1 MSSASPLPNLNWV
14 QTFFSGRNQLRW
26 ESIETQTAL
35 PKALAHVTPW
45 LKKLTA
51 VGDGEPVVL
60 PLYAV
65 DGQITWYAMAADDRH
80 FGRMVDEITGYVG
93 PSYSDFRGE
102 WAQLSMDDAQ
112 ERALA
117 ERFGPRVIKFKATL
131 GTDQAD
137 IENALTLYLSVLTRR
152 PDTPDRSHRPFGKV
166 RADFDRAVLAG
177 NSPGAQA
184 LLEELLASGRL
195 NAEQRKCLEIRLLA
209 GLGRTAELA
218 KKPALIASVSD
229 LPLPAQTLVDIV
241 TALYETFIGPLESDI
256 DHISVIDAF
265 KRHIHKPFG
274 ALFRERKGLRQPI
287 VLRAFLLSELA
298 AREPNV
304 DRCRSI
310 LAAYPK
316 SAEGYDLA
324 LAWCK
329 GLNYPTS
336 QAHEDQTAVCL
347 NHAKQSI
354 ADEDYETASVR
365 CFELLPLPWA
375 YSALLRCAAELGAPD
390 LTQRVLDVLASAP
403 RAIHA
408 GLSDKDRTRLDT
420 LRGSPK
426 STTVAVKL
434 GWVAWAEHIL
444 ATPLTAPSVVEL
456 QELAA
461 KWSID
466 DYATDTQRCETFAH
480 LIGKASGDAENV
492 FRDAFS
498 VLVDFF
504 TEGGFGARR
513 AFKAIYSNLIKV
525 LGWSGSLSSDELEIG
540 AQLIQAL
547 LTTGPS
553 AHEYAEALAD
563 LQEILKANASPAH
576 FDWGLNV
583 AELVVQYPAPD
594 GGGLRL
600 RLFLDV
606 VGMLRA
612 APHRITVPQRDILT
626 ALSCDYGCPSLLDT
640 FPSVSIA
647 QEAPA
652 SAGALFAGLIG
663 IYTLTE
669 GAGQRAKEILERMYP
684 HATVE
689 INSDSVSTDRLTS
702 LAKAADIFVF
712 AWKSSKHQAYFCVK
726 EARQG
731 QDIILPLGK
740 GSASILSGVLEKISS
755 ITMR

>member
-1 MSSASPLPNLNWV
+1 M

-26 ESIETQTAL
+26 ESIEHQTAS
-35 PKALAHVTPW
+35 PKALAHVIPW
-45 LKKLTA
+45 LKKLTT
-51 VGDGEPVVL
+51 VGDSAPVVL
-60 PLYAV
+60 PLYAI
-65 DGQITWYAMAADDRH
+65 DGQITWYAMAADDRL
-80 FGRMVDEITGYVG
+80 FGQMVDEITGYVG
-93 PSYSDFRGE
+93 PSFSDFRGE
-102 WAQLSMDDAQ
+102 WAQLSMDDEQ

-117 ERFGPRVIKFKATL
+117 ERFGPRVIKFAAKRSA
-131 GTDQAD
+131 DQAE

-152 PDTPDRSHRPFGKV
+152 PDTPDRTHRPFGRI
-166 RADFDRAVLAG
+166 RADFDRAVLAN
-177 NSPGAQA
+177 NSTGAQV
-184 LLEELLASGRL
+184 LFEELLASGRI

-209 GLGRTAELA
+209 GLGRTEELA
-218 KKPALIASVSD
+218 KKTALITSVSD
-229 LPLPAQTLVDIV
+229 LPLPAQTLVDVI
-241 TALYETFIGPLESDI
+241 TALYETYIAPLESAF
-256 DHISVIDAF
+256 DHVSVIETF
-265 KRHIHKPFG
+265 KRQILKPFG
-274 ALFRERKGLRQPI
+274 ALFRERKGLRQPM

-298 AREPNV
+298 SREPNV

-310 LAAYPK
+310 LEAYPK
-316 SAEGYDLA
+316 SAEGYQLA
-324 LAWCK
+324 LDWCK
-329 GLNYPTS
+329 GLNEPTS
-336 QAHEDQTAVCL
+336 QVHEDRKTVCL
-347 NHAKQSI
+347 NNAKQSI
-354 ADEDYETASVR
+354 ADEDYETAIVR

-390 LTQRVLDVLASAP
+390 LTQRVLNLLASAP
-403 RAIHA
+403 KEIHA
-408 GLSDKDRTRLDT
+408 GLSDKDRSRLNKLGGPPD
-420 LRGSPK
+420 
-426 STTVAVKL
+426 STTATLKL
-434 GWVAWAEHIL
+434 GWVVWAEHVL
-444 ATPLTAPSVVEL
+444 ANPHTAPSVVEL

-466 DYATDTQRCETFAH
+466 DYAADTQLCETFAH

-540 AQLIQAL
+540 MQLMQAL

-553 AHEYAEALAD
+553 AHEYSEALAD
-563 LQEILKANASPAH
+563 IQEILKANASPAH
-576 FDWGLNV
+576 FDWGLNI

-606 VGMLRA
+606 VGMLQA
-612 APHRITVPQRDILT
+612 TPHRITVPQRDILT

-640 FPSVSIA
+640 FPSASIG
-647 QEAPA
+647 QEVPA
-652 SAGALFAGLIG
+652 SVGALFTGLIG

-684 HATVE
+684 KATVE
-689 INSDSVSTDRLTS
+689 LNNDTVSTDRLTS

-712 AWKSSKHQAYFCVK
+712 AWKSSKHQAYFAAK
-726 EARQG
+726 DARGSKQTL
-731 QDIILPLGK
+731 LPLGK
-740 GSASILSGVLEKISS
+740 GSASILNCVLQELERI
-755 ITMR
+755 I